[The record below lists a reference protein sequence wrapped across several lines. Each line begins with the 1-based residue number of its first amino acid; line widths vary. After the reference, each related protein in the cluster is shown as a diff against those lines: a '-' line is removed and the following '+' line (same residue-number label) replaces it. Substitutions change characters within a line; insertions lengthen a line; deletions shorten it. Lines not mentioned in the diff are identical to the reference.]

1 MHLWQHWSA
10 FSLKNKSWVAGFFLS
25 CDFVLWAQSINQY
38 ITYLIQRWFSCF
50 LRIVYFHQTDRFII
64 FLKVVRSSVE
74 KRGKKHALL
83 LILSVGIVCY
93 WKCSDR
99 KGEEKRK
106 HTVFTSFFFFS
117 LHWGIQEQSRCIL
130 LYFLLVMICV
140 VGFLCVRG
148 FFCCLFVLFITLLWH
163 FVLQQ
168 SNFPLAVQATVFL
181 FLKMEVV
188 ASASQNHC
196 KAQNQTEVS
205 VS

>member
-1 MHLWQHWSA
+1 MTTLV
-10 FSLKNKSWVAGFFLS
+10 SLLFKKKKLSGRIFL
-25 CDFVLWAQSINQY
+25 VLWAQSINQY

-117 LHWGIQEQSRCIL
+117 PHCGIQEQSRCIL

-140 VGFLCVRG
+140 VEFLCVRG
-148 FFCCLFVLFITLLWH
+148 FFCLFVLFITLLWH

-181 FLKMEVV
+181 SLKMEVV
-188 ASASQNHC
+188 ASASQDHC